1 MLVITYCKVDS
12 FDMLQGLLFVNMF
25 KDLLVITCLRFDS
38 SDVLQGLLGVD
49 MLQDLIVIT
58 CCKVWYFWHVGM
70 FASYIML

>member
-38 SDVLQGLLGVD
+38 SDVWQGLLGVEL
-49 MLQDLIVIT
+49 LQDLLVVT
-58 CCKVWYFWHVGM
+58 YCKVCEF
-70 FASYIML
+70 